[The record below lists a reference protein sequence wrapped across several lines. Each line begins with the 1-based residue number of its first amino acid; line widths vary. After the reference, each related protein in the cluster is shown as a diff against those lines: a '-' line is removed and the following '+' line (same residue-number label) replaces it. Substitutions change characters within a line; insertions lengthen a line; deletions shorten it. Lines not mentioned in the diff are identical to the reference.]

1 MFVGHFAVGLAAK
14 RAAPAVSLGVLFM
27 ACQLADLIWPTLVL
41 MGIEQVEVDPGN
53 TAFTP
58 LRFVFY
64 PYSHSLVALLGW
76 GGLTGVMYAIVRRA
90 TGRDA
95 VVIALV
101 VLSHWALDALTH
113 RPDMPL
119 TITGS
124 TRVGLGLWNHV
135 TATLVVESAMLVVG
149 LALYLRTTHART
161 RRDSLVFWSLIGVL
175 VAIALG
181 NMVSP
186 PPPSATAVAWTVQ
199 SMWLFVGWAFW
210 ADRRRRRQVTPA
222 G

>member
-1 MFVGHFAVGLAAK
+1 MFIGHFGVGLAAK
-14 RAAPAVSLGVLFM
+14 RAAPAVSLGLLFM

-41 MGIEQVEVDPGN
+41 MGIEQVEVEPGH

-76 GGLTGVMYAIVRRA
+76 GGLTALLYAVIRRA
-90 TGRDA
+90 SLRDA
-95 VVIALV
+95 VVVALV

-124 TRVGLGLWNHV
+124 ARVGLGLWNHV
-135 TATLVVESAMLVVG
+135 AATVVVESLMLVVG
-149 LALYLRTTHART
+149 LALYLRTTRPRH
-161 RRDSLVFWSLIGVL
+161 RRGSLAFWSLIGVL
-175 VAIALG
+175 VAITVANIVG
-181 NMVSP
+181 P
-186 PPPSATAVAWTVQ
+186 PPPNAAAVVWAAQ
-199 SMWLFVGWAFW
+199 LMWLFVAWAFW
-210 ADRRRRRQVTPA
+210 ADRQRQPA
-222 G
+222 PGPLR